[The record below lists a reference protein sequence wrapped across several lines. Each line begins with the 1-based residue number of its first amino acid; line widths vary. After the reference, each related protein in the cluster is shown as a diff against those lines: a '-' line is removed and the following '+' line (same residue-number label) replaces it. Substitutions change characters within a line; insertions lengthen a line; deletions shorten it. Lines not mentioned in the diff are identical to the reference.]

1 MTHIDELTKPP
12 TQEAEGDI
20 TVSLSRAQAKALL
33 KAVLYVWER
42 AAPASDG
49 VTPGPEWLA
58 FAGGMYALE
67 ESINGR

>member
-1 MTHIDELTKPP
+1 MIDEMTKPP
-12 TQEAEGDI
+12 TQETEGD
-20 TVSLSRAQAKALL
+20 TVTVTLSRAQAKALL
-33 KAVLYVWER
+33 KSVLYVWER

-49 VTPGPEWLA
+49 VTPAPEWLA